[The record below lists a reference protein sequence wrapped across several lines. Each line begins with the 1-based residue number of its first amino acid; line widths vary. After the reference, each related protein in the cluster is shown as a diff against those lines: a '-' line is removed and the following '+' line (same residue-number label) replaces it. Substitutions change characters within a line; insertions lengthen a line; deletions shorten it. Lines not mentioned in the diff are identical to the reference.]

1 MHRRSTLEKLA
12 LLAGLTL
19 GLACAGQPTAEVQPP
34 LDESPAGS
42 VPAAS
47 TTPPPAAPLP
57 DPGPAIDIQP
67 GPLATPPEGDPVEAP
82 GTVEVPADALDGEA
96 IESDSQLADSL
107 AAFEAAT
114 ALWGEGKLEEAFAEL
129 DHAYELMAHVPS
141 EGDAALLQEKD
152 NLRQLISKRV
162 LEIYASRQSAV
173 GKTDLSIPRLVN
185 PEVEREI
192 QSFQTRER
200 DFFVESYRRS
210 GLYRPMILKKL
221 EAAGLPEALSWLPI
235 VESGFKERALS
246 SARAVGL
253 WQFIPSTGYRYG
265 LERNDWI
272 DERMDPEKATDAA
285 IGYLTDL
292 HGLLGDWMTALAAY
306 NCGEKNVLRQIERQK
321 EGYFDQFWDLYARL
335 PQETRRYVPRFLA
348 TLAIL
353 EDPAKYGFELPE
365 PMAPVAY
372 ETVPIARAT
381 KLENLDKAMG
391 LESGTLAKL
400 NPELR
405 RNASPKSTY
414 PLKVPPGQ
422 GQALVASVGTL
433 PEWVP
438 PKVEVTTH
446 RVRSGETLSQIATR
460 YGTSV
465 DAIMAL
471 NHLRSANRL
480 SVGQRLQVPSGRAP
494 KSASTEAAS
503 GGGASRFV
511 AEAKPAAV
519 ALAPGASVRHE
530 VRAGDNLWRI
540 AARYGT
546 TVEQIKAD
554 NGLRGN
560 DLQPGQVLTIR
571 SAAPGGA

>member
-1 MHRRSTLEKLA
+1 MRRPTLEKLA
-12 LLAGLTL
+12 LLAGIGAL
-19 GLACAGQPTAEVQPP
+19 LACSGQPAAKVSPP
-34 LDESPAGS
+34 LGGT
-42 VPAAS
+42 PAAS
-47 TTPPPAAPLP
+47 APAPPPASPAPAPPFP
-57 DPGPAIDIQP
+57 DPGPPVDVTPA
-67 GPLATPPEGDPVEAP
+67 PLATPPAETGVEDPGAVEVTAEETDEGDVGDETAE
-82 GTVEVPADALDGEA
+82 GGSALT
-96 IESDSQLADSL
+96 DSL

-114 ALWGEGKLEEAFAEL
+114 ALWGEGKLEDAFAEL
-129 DHAYELMAHVPS
+129 DHAYELMARVPAD
-141 EGDAALLQEKD
+141 GDAALLQEKD

-162 LEIYASRQSAV
+162 LELYASRQVAV
-173 GKTDLSIPRLVN
+173 GQTDLSIPRLVN
-185 PEVEREI
+185 AEVEREI
-192 QSFQTRER
+192 ASFQGHER
-200 DFFVESYRRS
+200 DFFLEAYRRS

-221 EAAGLPEALSWLPI
+221 EAAGLPEALAWLPI

-246 SARAVGL
+246 VARAVGL

-265 LERNDWI
+265 LHRSDWI

-306 NCGEKNVLRQIERQK
+306 NCGEGNVLRQIDRQK

-365 PMAPVAY
+365 PMAPVAS
-372 ETVPIARAT
+372 ETVQIARAT
-381 KLENLDKAMG
+381 KLESLDQALG
-391 LESGTLAKL
+391 LEAGTLAKL

-405 RNASPKSTY
+405 RNASPKTPY
-414 PLKVPPGQ
+414 PLRVPLGQ
-422 GQALVASVGTL
+422 GETLTASIGAL

-446 RVRSGETLSQIATR
+446 RVRSGETLSQIASR

-465 DAIMAL
+465 EAIMAL
-471 NHLRSANRL
+471 NRLRSANRL
-480 SVGQRLQVPSGRAP
+480 SIGQRLQVPGGRG
-494 KSASTEAAS
+494 SRAAS
-503 GGGASRFV
+503 AGSSNRFA
-511 AEAKPAAV
+511 AESAPAQV
-519 ALAPGASVRHE
+519 ALSPGATVQHE
-530 VRAGDNLWRI
+530 VRPGDNLWRI

-554 NGLRGN
+554 NGLRSN
-560 DLQPGQVLTIR
+560 DLQPGQVLAIR
-571 SAAPGGA
+571 ASGS